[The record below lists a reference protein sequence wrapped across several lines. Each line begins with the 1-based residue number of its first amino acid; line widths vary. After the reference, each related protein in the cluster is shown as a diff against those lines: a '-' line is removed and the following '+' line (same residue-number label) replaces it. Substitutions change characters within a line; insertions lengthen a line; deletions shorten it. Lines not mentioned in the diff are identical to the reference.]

1 MKKTLS
7 LAAVASIVLLAG
19 FSRAPAARAA
29 VPSYTGCLS
38 PILNAI
44 YDVAP
49 GDAPA
54 HACVRPA
61 VLHSPS

>member
-1 MKKTLS
+1 VAAITCF
-7 LAAVASIVLLAG
+7 AAVITS
-19 FSRAPAARAA
+19 APAADAA

-38 PILNAI
+38 PILNTI

-54 HACVRPA
+54 RRHVAYPQT
-61 VLHSPS
+61 